1 MTSRQRSLEALGF
14 TGGEQRVRRRPE
26 KQANV
31 GAPVTDE
38 KMDDERP
45 TSVRIT
51 VSSGLAF
58 NFQAPSAR
66 SVHEALAHDDC
77 ALGAVMTRTRS
88 ALAEG
93 APTVLSDTIMK
104 VLEEWLPFETPSR
117 PVGRGV
123 LDDKASARKALF
135 TLTRVAAVSLA
146 ERLSLLSLGRR
157 DES

>member
-14 TGGEQRVRRRPE
+14 TGGEQRVRRRPA

-31 GAPVTDE
+31 GAPATDE

-104 VLEEWLPFETPSR
+104 VLEEWLP
-117 PVGRGV
+117 
-123 LDDKASARKALF
+123 LDEMPRRMSSLGDEARARKALF

>member
-14 TGGEQRVRRRPE
+14 TGGEQRVRRRPA

-31 GAPVTDE
+31 GAPATDE

-104 VLEEWLPFETPSR
+104 VLEEWLPTPPTSQVQR
-117 PVGRGV
+117 
-123 LDDKASARKALF
+123 
-135 TLTRVAAVSLA
+135 
-146 ERLSLLSLGRR
+146 
-157 DES
+157 